1 MRSIQIMLRSFFIY
15 LSQQK
20 NLRRW
25 MEHSTFAKPL
35 TRRFIA
41 GNTLEHALAVCQKLN
56 RQGFLTTLD
65 HLGESVSLIEEA
77 NLSRDH
83 CLQALR
89 LIHDRKIDSTISIK
103 LTQMGLDIDES
114 LCFEN
119 ARQLVALA
127 SQTGSRVEF
136 DMESSAY
143 TDRTLSIVERL
154 HAEFGCVRA
163 VLQAYLFRTEADIV
177 ELNRLALPVRICKGA
192 YDEPDTLAYEN
203 KAEVDE
209 NYLKLAR
216 LLLEHGNCPAIAT
229 HDDRMVSAATPF
241 PKDKFEFQMLYGVR
255 RDLQRKLLAQ
265 RYRIRI
271 YVPYGEAWYPYF
283 MRRLAER
290 PANVLFLVR
299 NFFKN

>member
-1 MRSIQIMLRSFFIY
+1 MLRSFFIY

-41 GNTLEHALAVCQKLN
+41 GNTLEEALAACRKMN
-56 RQGFLTTLD
+56 REGILTTLD

-83 CLQALR
+83 CLHALH

-114 LCFEN
+114 LCYEN

-127 SQTGSRVEF
+127 SQTNSRVEF

-143 TDRTLSIVERL
+143 TDRTLSIVQRL

-163 VLQAYLFRTEADIV
+163 VLQAYLFRTEADILK
-177 ELNRLALPVRICKGA
+177 LNRLSLPVRICKGA
-192 YDEPDTLAYEN
+192 YAEPGTVAFES
-203 KAEVDE
+203 KSAVDE
-209 NYLKLAR
+209 NFLKLTR
-216 LLLEHGNCPAIAT
+216 LLLEHGEYPAIAT
-229 HDDRMVSAATPF
+229 HDDRMVSVATPF
-241 PKDKFEFQMLYGVR
+241 PKAKFEFQMLYGVR

-265 RYRIRI
+265 GFRIRI

-290 PANVLFLVR
+290 PANVLFLIR

>member
-1 MRSIQIMLRSFFIY
+1 MLRSFFIY

-20 NLRRW
+20 SLRRW
-25 MEHSTFAKPL
+25 MEHSSFAKPL

-41 GNTLEHALAVCQKLN
+41 GNTLDEALAVCQGIN
-56 RQGFLTTLD
+56 REGILTTLD
-65 HLGESVSLIEEA
+65 YLGESVSAIEEA
-77 NLSRDH
+77 SAGRDH
-83 CLQALR
+83 CLQAIQ
-89 LIHDRKIDSTISIK
+89 LIHDRKINSTISVK
-103 LTQMGLDIDES
+103 LTQLGLDIDEN

-119 ARQLVALA
+119 AKQLVGLA
-127 SQTGSRVEF
+127 SKTKMRIEF

-154 HAEFGCVRA
+154 HNECGCVRA
-163 VLQAYLFRTEADIV
+163 VLQAYLFRTEADMRN
-177 ELNRLALPVRICKGA
+177 LNRLGIPIRLCKGA
-192 YDEPDTLAYEN
+192 YAEPGEIAFAD
-203 KAEVDE
+203 KAAVDE
-209 NYLKLAR
+209 NYLKLTN
-216 LLLEHGNCPAIAT
+216 LLLAEGNYPAIAT
-229 HDDRMVSAATPF
+229 HDDKMVAGALSA

-265 RYRIRI
+265 GYRIRL

-290 PANVLFLVR
+290 PANVLFLLR

>member
-1 MRSIQIMLRSFFIY
+1 MLRSFFIY

-20 NLRRW
+20 SLRRW
-25 MEHSTFAKPL
+25 MEHSSFAKPL

-41 GNTLEHALAVCQKLN
+41 GNTLEEALAVCQKMN
-56 RQGFLTTLD
+56 REGILTTLD

-83 CLQALR
+83 CLLALQ

-114 LCFEN
+114 LCYDN

-127 SQTGSRVEF
+127 AHTASRVEF

-143 TDRTLSIVERL
+143 TDRTLSIVQRL

-163 VLQAYLFRTEADIV
+163 VLQAYLFRTEADILS
-177 ELNRLALPVRICKGA
+177 LNQLALPVRICKGA
-192 YDEPDTLAYEN
+192 YDEPGTVAFES
-203 KAEVDE
+203 KTEVDQ
-209 NYLKLAR
+209 NYIKLTR
-216 LLLEHGNCPAIAT
+216 LLLEHGSYPAIAT
-229 HDDRMVSAATPF
+229 HDDRMVAAATPF
-241 PKDKFEFQMLYGVR
+241 PSDKFEFQMLYGVR

-265 RYRIRI
+265 GYRIRI
-271 YVPYGEAWYPYF
+271 YIPYGEAWYPYF

-290 PANVLFLVR
+290 PANVLFLIR

>member
-1 MRSIQIMLRSFFIY
+1 MLRSLFIF

-20 NLRRW
+20 SLRRW
-25 MEHSTFAKPL
+25 MEHSTLAKPL

-41 GNTLEHALAVCQKLN
+41 GNTLEEALAVCLKLN
-56 RQGFLTTLD
+56 REGILTTLD
-65 HLGESVSLIEEA
+65 YLGESVTAIEEA

-83 CLQALR
+83 CLSALS
-89 LIHDRKIDSTISIK
+89 LIHQRKIDSTISVK
-103 LTQMGLDIDES
+103 LTQLGLDINQE
-114 LCFEN
+114 LCFDN
-119 ARQLVALA
+119 ARQLVVLA
-127 SQTGSRVEF
+127 KETNSRVEF

-143 TDRTLSIVERL
+143 VDRTLAIVQRL

-163 VLQAYLFRTEADIV
+163 VLQAYLFRTEADIQT
-177 ELNRLALPVRICKGA
+177 LNAQALPVRICKGA
-192 YDEPDTLAYEN
+192 YAEPETIAFSE
-203 KAEVDE
+203 KSAVDQ
-209 NYLKLAR
+209 NYLKVAR
-216 LLLEHGNCPAIAT
+216 LLLESGHYPAIAT
-229 HDDRMVSAATPF
+229 HDDRMVAGATSF

-265 RYRIRI
+265 GFRIRV

-290 PANVLFLVR
+290 PANVLFLIR